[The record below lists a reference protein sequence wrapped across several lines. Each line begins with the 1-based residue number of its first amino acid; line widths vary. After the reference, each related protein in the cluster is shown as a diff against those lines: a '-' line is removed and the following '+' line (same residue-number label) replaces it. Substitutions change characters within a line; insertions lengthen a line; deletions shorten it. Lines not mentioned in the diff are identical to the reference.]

1 MNINVYIN
9 VLYLQSPV
17 FITSQWI
24 DPAILDGGENEN
36 SENSHAELQHPDF
49 QQLLVRHAHL
59 HLGARVVA
67 EFDTLRGWDFLG
79 TS

>member
-1 MNINVYIN
+1 MCYIFN
-9 VLYLQSPV
+9 RQSSSPV
-17 FITSQWI
+17 NGSTRPFSTGARTRT
-24 DPAILDGGENEN
+24 PRT
-36 SENSHAELQHPDF
+36 SHAELQHPDF